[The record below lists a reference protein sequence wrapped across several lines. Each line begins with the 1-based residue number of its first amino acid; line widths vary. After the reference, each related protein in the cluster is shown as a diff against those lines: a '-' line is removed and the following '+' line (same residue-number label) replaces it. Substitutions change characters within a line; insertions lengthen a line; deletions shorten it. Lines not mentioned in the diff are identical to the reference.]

1 MKIDLTF
8 WLILALITSV
18 SANFLALYYIR
29 VLLGKLF
36 YVGENLGDLTQMV
49 ASYRNHL
56 KTIYEMEMFYGDETL
71 QHLMEHTR
79 SHYTILEEFEDIYEI
94 AVPPELPEE
103 EQETTQ
109 EETEEDAT
117 KKISQENVFYAGT
130 RTSNN

>member
-36 YVGENLGDLTQMV
+36 YVGENLSDLTQMV
-49 ASYRNHL
+49 KSYRNHL
-56 KTIYEMEMFYGDETL
+56 KTIYGMEMFYGDETL
-71 QHLMEHTR
+71 EHLINHTK
-79 SHYTILEEFEDIYEI
+79 SLHEVLEEYEDIYEI

-103 EQETTQ
+103 QEITQ
-109 EETEEDAT
+109 EETEEDA
-117 KKISQENVFYAGT
+117 KKKVDEENVFYAGS